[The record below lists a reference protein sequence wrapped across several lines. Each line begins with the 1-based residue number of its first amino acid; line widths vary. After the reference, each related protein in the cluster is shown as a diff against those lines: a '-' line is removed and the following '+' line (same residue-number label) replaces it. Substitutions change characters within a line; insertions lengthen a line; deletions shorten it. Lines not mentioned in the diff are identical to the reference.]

1 MVIDGYFKLNKNT
14 YNDCLIEESLGHK
27 LISVE
32 PDLVVDCCS
41 QFPRLIIR
49 EDLVDIFYSATEQF
63 VEAAYINSQG
73 NKLFSSFLSTSRD
86 NSTLFTID
94 KKINLPIFFYFE
106 NSLYI
111 RDELISRINK
121 DNRIL
126 DIEYRH

>member
-1 MVIDGYFKLNKNT
+1 M
-14 YNDCLIEESLGHK
+14 
-27 LISVE
+27 
-32 PDLVVDCCS
+32 
-41 QFPRLIIR
+41 
-49 EDLVDIFYSATEQF
+49 VDIFYGVTEQF

-94 KKINLPIFFYFE
+94 KNINLPVFFYFE
-106 NSLYI
+106 KSLYI
-111 RDELISRINK
+111 KNDLISRINK

>member
-32 PDLVVDCCS
+32 PDLVVDCFS

-86 NSTLFTID
+86 NSTLITIG
-94 KKINLPIFFYFE
+94 KKNNLPIFFYFE

-111 RDELISRINK
+111 KDELISRINK